1 MSKLQRSIEIERSSF
16 ADRLGSGG
24 GEGIRTPDPRVAN
37 AVLCQL
43 SYTPDNEFRTANFG
57 YGLKIR
63 NVHSAIAKVGC
74 GGGI

>member
-1 MSKLQRSIEIERSSF
+1 MSVFQIPDRKFEITNPGS
-16 ADRLGSGG
+16 DRAAHPKPGG

-43 SYTPDNEFRTANFG
+43 SYTPDKAN
-57 YGLKIR
+57 LKFKIPNSR
-63 NVHSAIAKVGC
+63 EVGC